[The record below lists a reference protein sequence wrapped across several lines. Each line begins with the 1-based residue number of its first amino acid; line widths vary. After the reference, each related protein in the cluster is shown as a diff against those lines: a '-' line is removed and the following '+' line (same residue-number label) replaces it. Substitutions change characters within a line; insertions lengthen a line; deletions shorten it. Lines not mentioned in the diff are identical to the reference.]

1 MNIQKLELYKDNDGS
16 LFLLVKEVE
25 PTNEDRIIS
34 KVYRLNEENIVKR
47 AVDVNGQETT
57 SLLLAEIGNLSKVSE

>member
-1 MNIQKLELYKDNDGS
+1 MNMQNLELYKDNDGS

-34 KVYRLNEENIVKR
+34 KISRLDEENIVKK
-47 AVDVNGQETT
+47 AVDVNGRDTT
-57 SLLLAEIGNLSKVSE
+57 SLLLAEIGNLSKVSG